1 MAFPTGRPN
10 VHRVFA
16 LVMSLRLLPGSRPPS
31 SSGNGFDEINF
42 HVNII
47 SRIVGLCSVLLPSP
61 ETQKGHTTRMFFG
74 ELSLHLLLCKMANHY
89 FLLRVF

>member
-1 MAFPTGRPN
+1 MSIGL
-10 VHRVFA
+10 FA
-16 LVMSLRLLPGSRPPS
+16 LVTGLRLLPGSGHPS
-31 SSGNGFDEINF
+31 SSGNGFAEISF

-61 ETQKGHTTRMFFG
+61 GTQKGHTTRMFFG
-74 ELSLHLLLCKMANHY
+74 ELSLHLLLCKMANRY